1 MKILLKKVFQ
11 IGAAFLSLI
20 SGIFWHFSALAQSS
34 VLELQVL
41 PKIDPAVIKALT
53 LISVKHNIW
62 AAETA
67 AGAGACIFF
76 LIFFE
81 D

>member
-1 MKILLKKVFQ
+1 MKILLKKVLQ

-20 SGIFWHFSALAQSS
+20 SGMFWHLSALAQSNS
-34 VLELQVL
+34 LELQDL
-41 PKIDPAVIKALT
+41 PKIDAAVIKAFT
-53 LISVKHNIW
+53 LLSMKHNIW

-67 AGAGACIFF
+67 AGAGACLFF